1 MLKNFLDLGRNPINA
16 LKNLEWLSGPITL
29 ACQIFISMYTCC
41 WKLRRPRNG
50 CRKQGGKT
58 LSMIFEILNQK
69 GLTIWQII
77 FFFFLQIIEWVAT
90 GLTELVTIG
99 KKFERILGQD
109 YKQESAK
116 LITSQLHQLQGQRP
130 KLTPRTSPLH
140 ASRGS
145 LSKHWPRN

>member
-1 MLKNFLDLGRNPINA
+1 MTNN
-16 LKNLEWLSGPITL
+16 
-29 ACQIFISMYTCC
+29 
-41 WKLRRPRNG
+41 
-50 CRKQGGKT
+50 
-58 LSMIFEILNQK
+58 
-69 GLTIWQII
+69 

-109 YKQESAK
+109 YKQQSAK